1 MLAARYHAKH
11 RLVVEE
17 VPIPEPGQGQ
27 VQVRVRYCGIC
38 GTDVHIFEGDK
49 GSMDVVP
56 PRILGHEFSGVV
68 SRVGPGVSHLAVGDR
83 VAADVNYSCGHCEAC
98 ARGQRHFCDNMRGAG
113 TALDG
118 AFAEYIALPA
128 GAAFR
133 VPDSVDD
140 KAASM
145 VEPISCCLHGMDLTG
160 VGLGDRVLVIG
171 AGSIGL
177 VMLQLARRA
186 GASKVAVSEPS
197 EARRRLALELG
208 ADLCLD
214 PSSGDFNQALRSAGI
229 ARLDK
234 VIDCAGKTTTAEFA
248 VRVAGKGATVML
260 FGLTAPDEEMRL
272 KPFTLFEKELT
283 LKASFVNPNA
293 FGRALDLLAAGM
305 IRTDRIITDVYPL
318 RDIQR
323 VFAERLYMRNGKT
336 IIEA

>member
-11 RLVVEE
+11 KIVVEE
-17 VPIPEPGQGQ
+17 VSTPEPGPGQ
-27 VQVRVRYCGIC
+27 VQIRVRYCGIC

-49 GSMDVVP
+49 GSMEVVP

-68 SRVGPGVSHLAVGDR
+68 SRVGQGVAHLAAGDR

-98 ARGQRHFCDNMRGAG
+98 ARGQRHFCDSMRGVG

-118 AFAEYIALPA
+118 AFAEYIVVPA
-128 GAAFR
+128 EAVFR
-133 VPDSVDD
+133 VPDAVDD

-160 VGLGDRVLVIG
+160 VALGDRVLIIG

-186 GASKVAVSEPS
+186 GASKVVVSEMS
-197 EARRRLALELG
+197 EPRRKLAAELG

-214 PSSGDFNQALRSAGI
+214 PSAGDFQQALRAAGA

-234 VIDCAGKTTTAEFA
+234 VIDCAGKVATAEFA
-248 VRVAGKGATVML
+248 VQVAGKGATVML

-318 RDIQR
+318 KDIQR

-336 IIEA
+336 VIEA